1 MAFIPQKIRIL
12 KFIAEQGVA
21 TVDDI
26 SRSLFKN
33 DKPSTVRVTLH
44 QLGVRHTKYGDV
56 KHGVWYIDKS
66 RLFDLLRTYFPDF
79 PALDVRPVLLH
90 LVPHSLEMNRIR
102 TALEKTSQITVTQWW
117 SENFIRASLPHG
129 ENIANKKIPDAIFW
143 RRRADN
149 TLQKFFLEYERT
161 LKNKDRYEE
170 IFRCYA
176 KREDVKNKNVI
187 YICESDFVKEE
198 LEQVEAKL
206 ATAGKLDGAGLFFQF
221 VTLES
226 FYKIY
231 SNNPTHKEE
240 KQ

>member
-1 MAFIPQKIRIL
+1 MAFIPQKISIL

-33 DKPSTVRVTLH
+33 DKSSTVRVTLH
-44 QLGVRHTKYGDV
+44 QLDVRHTKYGDV
-56 KHGVWYIDKS
+56 KHGVWYIDKP

-79 PALDVRPVLLH
+79 PAFDVRPILLH

-102 TALEKTSQITVTQWW
+102 TTLEKTSQITITQWW
-117 SENFIRASLPHG
+117 SENFIRASLPNG
-129 ENIANKKIPDAIFW
+129 ENIANKRIPDAIFW
-143 RRRADN
+143 RRRADH
-149 TLQKFFLEYERT
+149 TSQKLFLEYERT

-176 KREDVKNKNVI
+176 NREDVKNKNVI
-187 YICESDFVKEE
+187 YICENDFVKEE

-206 ATAGKLDGAGLFFQF
+206 AKAGKLDGAGLFFQF
-221 VTLES
+221 VTLAS
-226 FYKIY
+226 FYRTY